1 MHHDVFR
8 AARGEQHANRRT
20 SSADL
25 LRQLMA
31 VHAAWHDEA
40 RVIHEVEAVRLA
52 VRRRTAADTAAMR
65 AAIAAARRSLAARVN
80 LADDDEAFHL
90 ALVAAADQV
99 ALSDDA
105 VGARYAYFAE
115 PRNAALSI
123 TEHERIL
130 ASVEQGSGSWRRR
143 PAPGGK
149 PRATARVPSG

>member
-1 MHHDVFR
+1 
-8 AARGEQHANRRT
+8 
-20 SSADL
+20 
-25 LRQLMA
+25 MA

-90 ALVAAADQV
+90 ALVAAAKNPIV
-99 ALSDDA
+99 LRLTKSLYLMTRS
-105 VGARYAYFAE
+105 VRYAYFAE
-115 PRNAALSI
+115 LRNAALSI

-130 ASVEQGSGSWRRR
+130 ASVEQRNGARAVRLMKMHYSGSSARWRK
-143 PAPGGK
+143 G
-149 PRATARVPSG
+149 RADAESIRSF